1 MNDYLTTKVDF
12 YRDFN
17 GENYETFFTNEVE
30 PACQII
36 SGGENASALQS
47 KVRNVRTTIS
57 GIELDWQDSVDGQ
70 FREYITSC
78 VNYLSSVEESIGSQF
93 IGIAEPAYTTLSQL
107 IQSLKTQ
114 NESYQTEFDKKPKS
128 SEDRFQVP
136 AQYENG
142 ILISSGYFNQTL
154 FDSETE
160 KWKERVKELAGTC
173 IETIASIEENKTKL
187 SNVNSSTVSMLDSSS
202 PLSIGAPVFN
212 FEYTPSLTTSTMEGN
227 VKEQITKNG
236 RKYVKKQLWGRDYYV
251 LADISSTRTQ
261 GPDQCLSYANWYAKA
276 ISEHNGY
283 DVSNNGRGG
292 NPRLYSSTDP
302 NEIYQIA
309 ANEFANGRSVTLE
322 VTGTN
327 GGSNRHFV
335 ALAGFAADTDFDNIK
350 ATDVLILDPTST
362 KTVGYKQLSTSNG
375 GQRRDLKSAA
385 KMSNNSFGTDYAV
398 NVYSNIDYTNMFPNT
413 RLAKNS
419 HDGAVQNGASSGA
432 IKFASV

>member
-142 ILISSGYFNQTL
+142 ILIQ
-154 FDSETE
+154 E
-160 KWKERVKELAGTC
+160 K
-173 IETIASIEENKTKL
+173 
-187 SNVNSSTVSMLDSSS
+187 
-202 PLSIGAPVFN
+202 
-212 FEYTPSLTTSTMEGN
+212 
-227 VKEQITKNG
+227 
-236 RKYVKKQLWGRDYYV
+236 
-251 LADISSTRTQ
+251 
-261 GPDQCLSYANWYAKA
+261 
-276 ISEHNGY
+276 
-283 DVSNNGRGG
+283 
-292 NPRLYSSTDP
+292 
-302 NEIYQIA
+302 
-309 ANEFANGRSVTLE
+309 
-322 VTGTN
+322 
-327 GGSNRHFV
+327 
-335 ALAGFAADTDFDNIK
+335 
-350 ATDVLILDPTST
+350 
-362 KTVGYKQLSTSNG
+362 
-375 GQRRDLKSAA
+375 
-385 KMSNNSFGTDYAV
+385 
-398 NVYSNIDYTNMFPNT
+398 
-413 RLAKNS
+413 
-419 HDGAVQNGASSGA
+419 
-432 IKFASV
+432 